1 MKADVGSPK
10 DGDVSP
16 IIQSVSNLADE
27 SKAST
32 SKPKKTEPVS
42 ELRPNFSRVTPA
54 QLSYI
59 SFAADG
65 RYQPVRAVST
75 KTPLSKSGKAVA
87 VAAASLMGLGSQ
99 KYAGGGGILILTD
112 SQSSEEAEYIEI
124 ETAIPVVPPPAAQA
138 APAASVPASAPPSGR
153 HIALDEGA
161 PESEPPEA
169 FEVSSFPIRESYATL
184 TFHSFLST
192 HSIMIPRVYTQSVG

>member
-16 IIQSVSNLADE
+16 IIQAVSNLADE
-27 SKAST
+27 SRAST
-32 SKPKKTEPVS
+32 SKPKKTEPTS

-54 QLSYI
+54 QLAYI
-59 SFAADG
+59 SFSADG

-87 VAAASLMGLGSQ
+87 TAASASLMGLGSQ

-112 SQSSEEAEYIEI
+112 LRPSEEAEYIEI
-124 ETAIPVVPPPAAQA
+124 ETAIPMAPPPAAQA
-138 APAASVPASAPPSGR
+138 APAASAPASVPPSGR
-153 HIALDEGA
+153 HIALDEDA

-169 FEVSSFPIRESYATL
+169 FEVSSFLIQERFA
-184 TFHSFLST
+184 F
-192 HSIMIPRVYTQSVG
+192 